1 MRVEP
6 LTREHLDALTL
17 QPHQETWRG
26 KLSEEQARA
35 LVHLGGW
42 AAVDGETVLGCAGF
56 ICKGDGRV
64 EAWSL
69 LADESGRA
77 MSAIT
82 RAVRRGLKACQ
93 ARRIEIVTACSFA
106 PAGRWATMLGFRF
119 EGRMRA
125 WCADGSDA
133 DLWSMVK

>member
-6 LTREHLDALTL
+6 LTREHLEALTL
-17 QPHQETWRG
+17 QPHQAAWRG
-26 KLSEEQARA
+26 KLSDEQIGA
-35 LVHLGGW
+35 LVHQGGW
-42 AAVDGETVLGCAGF
+42 AAVDGEAVLGCAGF
-56 ICKGDGRV
+56 VDKGDGRA
-64 EAWSL
+64 EGWAL
-69 LADESGRA
+69 LGDESGRA
-77 MSAIT
+77 MAAIT
-82 RAVRRGLKACQ
+82 RAVKRGIRSNP

-133 DLWSMVK
+133 ELWSMVK